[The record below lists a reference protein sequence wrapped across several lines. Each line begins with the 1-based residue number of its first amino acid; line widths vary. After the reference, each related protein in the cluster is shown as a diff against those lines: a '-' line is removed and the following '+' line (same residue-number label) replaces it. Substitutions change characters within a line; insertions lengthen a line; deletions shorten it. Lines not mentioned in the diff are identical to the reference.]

1 MSQEV
6 KSPKNSVI
14 KTVLSVLWWSAVVL
28 LFLVLVNIIGA
39 KMSGKVPSI
48 FGYSVINIVSGSME
62 DTISEDS
69 YILIK
74 QADPEDIKRGDIIC
88 FYSRDPA
95 IYGALNTHRVVE
107 DPITADG
114 KTEFVTKGD
123 ANPVN
128 DKVTVRGEDLVGIY
142 VKRLDALTA
151 FSNALAGNTMIIIF
165 AVLQASLIG
174 MAAFSIIIFRKS
186 KKEPEENNSENPID
200 KK

>member
-6 KSPKNSVI
+6 KSPKSSVI
-14 KTVLSVLWWSAVVL
+14 KTVLSVLWWSVVVL

-74 QADPEDIKRGDIIC
+74 EADPDDIKRGDIIC

-174 MAAFSIIIFRKS
+174 MAAFSIVIFRKS